1 MSAATDLAIAWR
13 DVVRHVKGQPPSKF
27 LGLRRVSELR
37 LRNGQRFGGW
47 MRAYVLALTFLPQ
60 MVAVGIQVFA
70 HQRRMSAFRRETM
83 RIARRN

>member
-47 MRAYVLALTFLPQ
+47 MRAYVLALTFLPHCA
-60 MVAVGIQVFA
+60 AVGVQVVA
-70 HQRRMSAFRRETM
+70 HKRRLQRLRHG
-83 RIARRN
+83 